1 MIHVHSNPGSAIEQ
15 RGLRPKKDGKPRDV
29 QQAPGNP
36 PQSPFGKG
44 GSYQSVNV
52 CTQTNHQRGFTLLEI
67 IIAVGIFAVISALAY
82 GGLNTVL
89 RSAHKTEAVA
99 ADLQQLQLAMSII
112 QQDLSQITNR
122 PVRNEFGE
130 REGAVLSP
138 GTFGR
143 LISFTRRGWKNPA
156 ERPRST
162 LQRVAYRLDDTTLVR
177 EYWPQLDASPG
188 VETLQFPLLEGVT
201 EVRFRFMD
209 EQKKWRSEWPPIS
222 ATKKILSPPIAVE
235 ITLVTE
241 KWGSIPRL
249 FVL

>member
-1 MIHVHSNPGSAIEQ
+1 MIRSLPAPSAQ
-15 RGLRPKKDGKPRDV
+15 
-29 QQAPGNP
+29 
-36 PQSPFGKG
+36 
-44 GSYQSVNV
+44 
-52 CTQTNHQRGFTLLEI
+52 QRGFTLLEI

-99 ADLQQLQLAMSII
+99 ADLQKLQLAISIL

-130 REGAVLSP
+130 REAALLSP
-138 GTFGR
+138 AAFGR

-162 LQRVAYRLDDTTLVR
+162 LQRVAYRLDGTRLIR
-177 EYWPQLDASPG
+177 EYWPQLDAAPG
-188 VETLQFPLLEGVT
+188 TETRQVPLLDGVT

-209 EQKKWRSEWPPIS
+209 EQQKWRNEWPPLS
-222 ATKKILSPPIAVE
+222 ATKKLLAPPVAVE